1 MLLHWH
7 SPESVVRPQIAH
19 KCQYPILPL
28 PGSGLTADQCNV
40 CLAVTVTSVQAIL
53 ACTNSCDVQ
62 AIIHRDLKPD
72 NLLISSQGHV
82 KLTDFGLS
90 CIGVIDRTDNMSAQP
105 M

>member
-1 MLLHWH
+1 MLLVAPSLHMPVRLKSSCKVSLLTIGALVVMFEWVC
-7 SPESVVRPQIAH
+7 SPWLS
-19 KCQYPILPL
+19 
-28 PGSGLTADQCNV
+28 
-40 CLAVTVTSVQAIL
+40 CL
-53 ACTNSCDVQ
+53 Q

>member
-1 MLLHWH
+1 MITSMLQ
-7 SPESVVRPQIAH
+7 ESESRPVS
-19 KCQYPILPL
+19 YL
-28 PGSGLTADQCNV
+28 
-40 CLAVTVTSVQAIL
+40 
-53 ACTNSCDVQ
+53 Q

>member
-1 MLLHWH
+1 MCHRL
-7 SPESVVRPQIAH
+7 
-19 KCQYPILPL
+19 CQAYK
-28 PGSGLTADQCNV
+28 GVFWSCA
-40 CLAVTVTSVQAIL
+40 CLEL
-53 ACTNSCDVQ
+53 Q

>member
-1 MLLHWH
+1 MLFL
-7 SPESVVRPQIAH
+7 
-19 KCQYPILPL
+19 
-28 PGSGLTADQCNV
+28 
-40 CLAVTVTSVQAIL
+40 
-53 ACTNSCDVQ
+53 Q

>member
-1 MLLHWH
+1 MVLTIIKLIVVVLVGNTAACKNQNMLRML
-7 SPESVVRPQIAH
+7 
-19 KCQYPILPL
+19 
-28 PGSGLTADQCNV
+28 
-40 CLAVTVTSVQAIL
+40 
-53 ACTNSCDVQ
+53 Q

-90 CIGVIDRTDNMSAQP
+90 CIGVIDRADNMSAQP